1 MDSNQ
6 KKESR
11 LNEFIDNPK
20 KALWR
25 LSLPMMF
32 GMSVQAIYMMI
43 DTAFV
48 GRMLGGTALAS
59 LGYVFPFIFILMG
72 ITFGLGSGATT
83 VIAQFIGSKD
93 KQNADNAAKHTIILG
108 LLIGIIIII
117 IGFIFGEK
125 ILKIQGADDETITMA
140 LDFFYIM
147 IYGSI
152 FMILSIFFRSIM
164 SGAGEMMLPM
174 IVLGIGTVINIILD
188 PFLIYYYKIAGA
200 ALATIISQIIVTFI
214 FIYYLFINNKSYI
227 SFNFNSFKFDSNI
240 IKKIFYLGIP
250 ASLSMIIMSMG
261 LMLFNGILGSSE
273 AVAAYQTA
281 GRIEHFFFLPIISIA
296 TSLVTL
302 VGMYFGAKRID
313 LINTIVKYSIQKSI
327 MIACSFSLFFFFFT
341 DDIITIFIHD
351 EKITELIVLYFK
363 IMAFAYPFIAIGMTS
378 SRVMQ
383 GLGHSIP
390 MFILTLFRV
399 VIISA
404 SLAWYFVIILKK
416 PVYYAWIGTLISCML
431 TAIISIIWLKTIINK
446 YMKTHK
452 L

>member
-25 LSLPMMF
+25 LSFPMMF
-32 GMSVQAIYMMI
+32 GMSIQAIYMMI

-125 ILKIQGADDETITMA
+125 LLKIQGADDETITMA

-313 LINTIVKYSIQKSI
+313 LINTIVKYSIQKGI
-327 MIACSFSLFFFFFT
+327 MIACSFSFFFFFFT
-341 DDIITIFIHD
+341 DDIITIFVHD

-390 MFILTLFRV
+390 MFILTLFIV

-431 TAIISIIWLKTIINK
+431 TAIINIVWLKTIINK
-446 YMKTHK
+446 YIKTHK
-452 L
+452 P

>member
-1 MDSNQ
+1 MDSMQN
-6 KKESR
+6 KESR
-11 LNEFIDNPK
+11 LDEFIENPK
-20 KALWR
+20 KSLWK

-32 GMSVQAIYMMI
+32 GMSIQAIYMMI

-93 KQNADNAAKHTIILG
+93 KKNADNAANHTIIIG
-108 LLIGIIIII
+108 LLIGIIIVI
-117 IGFIFGEK
+117 IGFMYGDK
-125 ILKIQGADDETITMA
+125 LLKIQGADDVTIIMA

-152 FMILSIFFRSIM
+152 FMILPIFFRSIM
-164 SGAGEMMLPM
+164 SGAGEMMFPM
-174 IVLGIGTVINIILD
+174 IVLGIGTIINIILD

-214 FIYYLFINNKSYI
+214 FIYFLFFNKKSYI
-227 SFNFNSFKFDSNI
+227 SFNLNSFKFNFII
-240 IKKIFYLGIP
+240 IKKIFYLGVP
-250 ASLSMIIMSMG
+250 ASLSMVIMSMG

-313 LINTIVKYSIQKSI
+313 LVKKIVRYSIQRGI
-327 MIACSFSLFFFFFT
+327 LIACSFSLFFFFFT
-341 DDIITIFIHD
+341 DNIIPIFIND
-351 EKITELIVLYFK
+351 KQITELIVLYFK
-363 IMAFAYPFIAIGMTS
+363 IMAFAYPFITIGMTS

-383 GLGHSIP
+383 GLGYAYP

-404 SLAWYFVIILKK
+404 SLAGYFVIILNK
-416 PVYYAWIGTLISCML
+416 PVYYAWIGTLISCFL
-431 TAIISIIWLKTIINK
+431 TSIVSILWLKKIINNLIR
-446 YMKTHK
+446 T

>member
-1 MDSNQ
+1 MDFNQ

-25 LSLPMMF
+25 LSFPMMF
-32 GMSVQAIYMMI
+32 GMSIQAIYMMI

-125 ILKIQGADDETITMA
+125 LLKIQGADDETITMA

-341 DDIITIFIHD
+341 DDIITIFVHD
-351 EKITELIVLYFK
+351 KKITELIVLYFK

-431 TAIISIIWLKTIINK
+431 TAIISIAWLKTIINK
-446 YMKTHK
+446 YIKTHK
-452 L
+452 P

>member
-1 MDSNQ
+1 MDFNQ
-6 KKESR
+6 NKESR

-20 KALWR
+20 RSLWK

-32 GMSVQAIYMMI
+32 GMSVQAIYMMV

-93 KQNADNAAKHTIILG
+93 KENADNAAKHTIILG
-108 LLIGIIIII
+108 LLIGIVIII
-117 IGFIFGEK
+117 IGFMFGEK
-125 ILKIQGADDETITMA
+125 LLKIQGADDDTITMA
-140 LDFFYIM
+140 LDYFHIM

-174 IVLGIGTVINIILD
+174 IIMGIGTILNIILD
-188 PFLIYYYKIAGA
+188 PFLIYHYKITGA

-227 SFNFNSFKFDSNI
+227 SFNFNSFKLNSNI
-240 IKKIFYLGIP
+240 IKRIFYLGIP

-313 LINTIVKYSIQKSI
+313 LISAIVKYSIQRGI
-327 MIACSFSLFFFFFT
+327 LIACSFSLFFFFFT
-341 DDIITIFIHD
+341 DDIITIFVHD
-351 EKITELIVLYFK
+351 KQITELTVLYFK
-363 IMAFAYPFIAIGMTS
+363 IMAFAYPFITIGMTS

-390 MFILTLFRV
+390 MFMLTLFRV

-416 PVYYAWIGTLISCML
+416 PVYYAWIGTLISCVL
-431 TAIISIIWLKTIINK
+431 TAIISIAWLKTIINK

-452 L
+452 P

>member
-25 LSLPMMF
+25 LSFPMMF
-32 GMSVQAIYMMI
+32 GMSIQAIYMMI

-313 LINTIVKYSIQKSI
+313 LINTIVKYSIQKGI
-327 MIACSFSLFFFFFT
+327 MLACSFSLFFFFFT
-341 DDIITIFIHD
+341 DDIITIFVHD

>member
-1 MDSNQ
+1 MDFNQ
-6 KKESR
+6 NKESR

-20 KALWR
+20 RSLWK

-32 GMSVQAIYMMI
+32 GMSVQAIYMMV

-48 GRMLGGTALAS
+48 GRMLRGTALAS

-93 KQNADNAAKHTIILG
+93 KESADNAAKHTIILG
-108 LLIGIIIII
+108 LLIGIVIII
-117 IGFIFGEK
+117 IGFMFGE
-125 ILKIQGADDETITMA
+125 ILLKIQGADVDTITMA
-140 LDFFYIM
+140 LDYFHIM

-174 IVLGIGTVINIILD
+174 IIMGIGTILNIILD
-188 PFLIYYYKIAGA
+188 PFLIYYYKISGA

-227 SFNFNSFKFDSNI
+227 SFNFHSFKLNSNI
-240 IKKIFYLGIP
+240 IKRIFYLGIP

-313 LINTIVKYSIQKSI
+313 LISTIVKYSIQRGI

-341 DDIITIFIHD
+341 DDIITIFVHD
-351 EKITELIVLYFK
+351 KQITELTVLYFK
-363 IMAFAYPFIAIGMTS
+363 IMAFAYPFITIGMTS

-390 MFILTLFRV
+390 MFMLTLFRV
-399 VIISA
+399 IIISA

-416 PVYYAWIGTLISCML
+416 PIYYAWIGTLISCML
-431 TAIISIIWLKTIINK
+431 TAIISIAWLKTIINK

-452 L
+452 P

>member
-1 MDSNQ
+1 MDFNQ
-6 KKESR
+6 NKESR

-20 KALWR
+20 KSLWK

-93 KQNADNAAKHTIILG
+93 KENADNAAKHTIILG
-108 LLIGIIIII
+108 LLIGIVIII
-117 IGFIFGEK
+117 IGFMFGEK
-125 ILKIQGADDETITMA
+125 LLKIQGADDATITMA
-140 LDFFYIM
+140 LDYFHIM

-174 IVLGIGTVINIILD
+174 IVMGIGTILNIILD

-227 SFNFNSFKFDSNI
+227 TFNFHSFKLNSNI
-240 IKKIFYLGIP
+240 IKRIFYLGIP

-261 LMLFNGILGSSE
+261 LMLFNGILGSSQ

-313 LINTIVKYSIQKSI
+313 LISTIVKYSIQRSI

-341 DDIITIFIHD
+341 DDIITIFVHD
-351 EKITELIVLYFK
+351 KQITELTVLYFK
-363 IMAFAYPFIAIGMTS
+363 IMAFAYPFITIGMTS

-390 MFILTLFRV
+390 MFMLTLFRV

-416 PVYYAWIGTLISCML
+416 PVYYAWIGTLISCVL
-431 TAIISIIWLKTIINK
+431 TAIISITWLKTIINK

-452 L
+452 P

>member
-1 MDSNQ
+1 MDFNQ

-25 LSLPMMF
+25 LSFPMMF
-32 GMSVQAIYMMI
+32 GMSIQAIYMMI

-313 LINTIVKYSIQKSI
+313 LINTIVKYSIQKGI
-327 MIACSFSLFFFFFT
+327 MLACSFSLFFFFFT
-341 DDIITIFIHD
+341 DDIITIFVHD

-431 TAIISIIWLKTIINK
+431 TAIISIAWLKTIINK
-446 YMKTHK
+446 YIKTHK
-452 L
+452 P